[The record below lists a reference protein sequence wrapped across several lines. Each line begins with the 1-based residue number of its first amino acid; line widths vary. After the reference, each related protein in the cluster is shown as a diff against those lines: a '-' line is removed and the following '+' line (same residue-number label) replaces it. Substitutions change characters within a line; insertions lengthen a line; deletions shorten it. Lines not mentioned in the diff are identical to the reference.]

1 MKALIILS
9 LILLVLI
16 LFNMLRVGVFVSYVS
31 DEAARLSLVL
41 GPLHISIL
49 PKKKKKKKKE
59 KKPKEK
65 KEKEPKKKKV
75 ERVPIKNRITFEDIT
90 DVLHAIGQAIHRFRS
105 KIVIHRFKFWFVS
118 SHEDPYKTVKTYNQV
133 NNALCILG
141 TWTDPNLVIRKS
153 DIKTATDFIV
163 GKNYLDFELKMTI
176 RIGQIL
182 VIGFILI
189 SKLLK
194 VLFRFLRRS
203 RKMNKLSEVLDPGKG
218 VQIP

>member
-1 MKALIILS
+1 MTALIILS

-16 LFNMLRVGVFVSYVS
+16 LFNMLRVGVFVSYVT

-49 PKKKKKKKKE
+49 PKKKKKKKE

-189 SKLLK
+189 TKLLK

>member
-49 PKKKKKKKKE
+49 PKKKKKKKE

-118 SHEDPYKTVKTYNQV
+118 SHEDPYKTVKTYNHV

>member
-16 LFNMLRVGVFVSYVS
+16 LFNMLRVGVFVSYVT
-31 DEAARLSLVL
+31 DEAARLSLIL
-41 GPLHISIL
+41 SKLHISIL
-49 PKKKKKKKKE
+49 PKKKKKKKE

-189 SKLLK
+189 TKLLK

>member
-16 LFNMLRVGVFVSYVS
+16 MFNMLRVGVFVSYVS
-31 DEAARLSLVL
+31 DEATRLSLVL

-75 ERVPIKNRITFEDIT
+75 ERVPIKNRITFEDIA
-90 DVLHAIGQAIHRFRS
+90 DVLRAIGQAIHRFRS

-189 SKLLK
+189 TKLLK

>member
-31 DEAARLSLVL
+31 DEADRLSLVL

-49 PKKKKKKKKE
+49 PKKKKKKKE
-59 KKPKEK
+59 KKKKKK

>member
-49 PKKKKKKKKE
+49 PKKKKKKKE

-105 KIVIHRFKFWFVS
+105 KIVIH
-118 SHEDPYKTVKTYNQV
+118 
-133 NNALCILG
+133 
-141 TWTDPNLVIRKS
+141 
-153 DIKTATDFIV
+153 IKQ
-163 GKNYLDFELKMTI
+163 LKRTI
-176 RIGQIL
+176 RSTMLFVYLEPGQIP
-182 VIGFILI
+182 I
-189 SKLLK
+189 
-194 VLFRFLRRS
+194 
-203 RKMNKLSEVLDPGKG
+203 
-218 VQIP
+218 

>member
-16 LFNMLRVGVFVSYVS
+16 LFNMLRVGVFVSYVT

-75 ERVPIKNRITFEDIT
+75 ERVPIKNR
-90 DVLHAIGQAIHRFRS
+90 
-105 KIVIHRFKFWFVS
+105 
-118 SHEDPYKTVKTYNQV
+118 
-133 NNALCILG
+133 
-141 TWTDPNLVIRKS
+141 
-153 DIKTATDFIV
+153 
-163 GKNYLDFELKMTI
+163 
-176 RIGQIL
+176 
-182 VIGFILI
+182 
-189 SKLLK
+189 
-194 VLFRFLRRS
+194 
-203 RKMNKLSEVLDPGKG
+203 
-218 VQIP
+218 

>member
-49 PKKKKKKKKE
+49 PKKKKTKKE

-90 DVLHAIGQAIHRFRS
+90 DVLRAIGQAIHRFRT
-105 KIVIHRFKFWFVS
+105 KIVIHRFKFWFIS

-133 NNALCILG
+133 NNILCILG

-189 SKLLK
+189 TKLLK

>member
-31 DEAARLSLVL
+31 DEATRLSLVL

-49 PKKKKKKKKE
+49 PKKKKKKKE

-75 ERVPIKNRITFEDIT
+75 GRVPIKNRITFEDIT

-189 SKLLK
+189 TKLLK

>member
-49 PKKKKKKKKE
+49 PKKKKKKKE
-59 KKPKEK
+59 QKPKEK

-90 DVLHAIGQAIHRFRS
+90 DVLRAIGQAIHRFRS

-189 SKLLK
+189 TKLLK

>member
-31 DEAARLSLVL
+31 DETARLSLVL

-49 PKKKKKKKKE
+49 PKKKKKKKE
-59 KKPKEK
+59 KKKKKK

>member
-16 LFNMLRVGVFVSYVS
+16 MFNMLRVGVFVSYVS
-31 DEAARLSLVL
+31 DEATRLSLVL

-49 PKKKKKKKKE
+49 PKKKKKKKE

>member
-16 LFNMLRVGVFVSYVS
+16 MFNMLRVGVFVSYVS
-31 DEAARLSLVL
+31 DEANRLSLVL

-75 ERVPIKNRITFEDIT
+75 ERVPIKNRITFEDIA
-90 DVLHAIGQAIHRFRS
+90 DVLRAIGQAIHRFRS

>member
-49 PKKKKKKKKE
+49 PKKKKKKKE
-59 KKPKEK
+59 KRPKEK

-90 DVLHAIGQAIHRFRS
+90 DVLRAIGQAIHRFRS

-189 SKLLK
+189 TKLLK

>member
-1 MKALIILS
+1 MDQTK
-9 LILLVLI
+9 
-16 LFNMLRVGVFVSYVS
+16 
-31 DEAARLSLVL
+31 
-41 GPLHISIL
+41 
-49 PKKKKKKKKE
+49 
-59 KKPKEK
+59 KEK

-189 SKLLK
+189 TKLLK

>member
-49 PKKKKKKKKE
+49 PKKKKKKKE

-75 ERVPIKNRITFEDIT
+75 ERVPIKNRITFEDIA
-90 DVLHAIGQAIHRFRS
+90 DVLRAIGQAIHRFRS

-189 SKLLK
+189 TKLLK

>member
-31 DEAARLSLVL
+31 DEATRLSLVL

-75 ERVPIKNRITFEDIT
+75 ERVPIKNRITFEDIA
-90 DVLHAIGQAIHRFRS
+90 DVLRAIGQAIHRFRS

-189 SKLLK
+189 TKLLK

>member
-16 LFNMLRVGVFVSYVS
+16 LFNMLRVGVFVSYVT

-41 GPLHISIL
+41 VPLHISIL
-49 PKKKKKKKKE
+49 PKKKKKKKE